1 MRLVPLSDL
10 NWLAGRKQEDWKVRA
25 VDWNWSGRGTWCG
38 VFWGPFR
45 GAGWNLGSLDHRY
58 LNDLKSWSL
67 SRKSGGRQVNESN
80 IYRKD
85 MVHQMPGLIYF
96 FNRDACQSFWSDCKC
111 SFAGLLSKLSPT
123 SLGYTCRPSWKFD
136 LVMYIIYDTYALFQ
150 FICCQKWARSSR
162 STLSR
167 ICVI

>member
-25 VDWNWSGRGTWCG
+25 LDWNWSGRGKWCG

-67 SRKSGGRQVNESN
+67 TRKSGGRQVNESN

-85 MVHQMPGLIYF
+85 MVHQMPGLIF
-96 FNRDACQSFWSDCKC
+96 FSTEMLA
-111 SFAGLLSKLSPT
+111 SPFET
-123 SLGYTCRPSWKFD
+123 IANVALQGSLASSRPQAWCTHVVPVENLISWC
-136 LVMYIIYDTYALFQ
+136 MIRTLFQ
-150 FICCQKWARSSR
+150 SICCQKWSRSSR
-162 STLSR
+162 STSSR